1 MPVRQEP
8 THRAEQVTQ
17 LLFGERAMVLE
28 ETRTGWARIKC
39 TWDGYEG
46 WCRLSQVTELPAK
59 EFSKGAKYYS
69 DGHNGRLLFEKDGE
83 MLLPAGSE
91 LIAMK
96 HKVVHAINFAGLF
109 KGKRTE
115 FADCEPTE
123 DNLRT
128 LALQYLHAPY
138 QWGGRSVMGIDC
150 SGLSQIV
157 YKMCNVALPRDAS
170 QQALQ
175 GNLVDFLETAR
186 CGDLAFFDNQE
197 ERIVHVGIM
206 LDNKTIIHATEIA
219 GKVVVDRIDQGGIIS
234 ISLRKRT
241 HNLRFIRR
249 MV

>member
-1 MPVRQEP
+1 
-8 THRAEQVTQ
+8 
-17 LLFGERAMVLE
+17 
-28 ETRTGWARIKC
+28 
-39 TWDGYEG
+39 
-46 WCRLSQVTELPAK
+46 
-59 EFSKGAKYYS
+59 
-69 DGHNGRLLFEKDGE
+69 
-83 MLLPAGSE
+83 
-91 LIAMK
+91 
-96 HKVVHAINFAGLF
+96 
-109 KGKRTE
+109 
-115 FADCEPTE
+115 
-123 DNLRT
+123 
-128 LALQYLHAPY
+128 
-138 QWGGRSVMGIDC
+138 
-150 SGLSQIV
+150 
-157 YKMCNVALPRDAS
+157 MCNVALPRDAS